1 MKRELE
7 WYRIRLGPREFGIFG
22 PLQIEA
28 GRNALLDLTKDT
40 RFIDLFPLRL
50 LIISQ
55 GGSMNRR
62 TRPAN
67 ADVIFQWLSCVA
79 VVIAMTCV
87 PLSASAVDG
96 KLIAN
101 STPSYVATAKNL
113 GAEDPAKVI
122 EVSIWLQLHNR
133 SEFDALTQS
142 LYDRTSPNYH
152 HWLKPNDIAA
162 RFAPTA
168 QEAKTVQQFLAAHN
182 LTVVKTG
189 PNNFYVRARG
199 TVGDVEK
206 AFHVQLNNYQVG
218 EKTIR
223 ANAGDPYVEGP
234 AGSLVRAIS
243 GLDSAQFEHT
253 LLTQPTKLRG
263 SKGAAAKPAA
273 VSDADFYSS
282 QCFTGTETESFST
295 NGDGEL
301 PIGTYSG
308 NKLNLQS
315 QNSPGCGYTPS
326 EIQTAYN
333 LTSLYNEGYDGTGQT
348 IAIVDWC
355 GSFSIQSDANK
366 FSTKF
371 GLPKLTSS
379 NFAITYTAPSE
390 CIAYDQVEINLDVEW
405 AHVVAP
411 GASINLVVPPSASFQ
426 DVDDAEFDVAIYGL
440 GNVLSGSYGSPE
452 ALTAETEL
460 DTENLISE
468 IGAAAGIS
476 FNFAT
481 GDDGNYAL
489 VDDVFLPT
497 VNAPADSP
505 WSTGVGGVTLALNSD
520 NSIAWQAGWGNNV
533 NVVAAG
539 GVVADPPVGEFFGGS
554 GGGPSNCVTKHTEF
568 RRPICTGGFPRP
580 SYQKGFVPGKYRQLP
595 DVSWLADPFTGA
607 VILISIPGQVPE
619 QVYQVVGGTS
629 LATPM
634 FSALWAIANQEAL
647 AGGGTELGQAAPY
660 LYTLPAG
667 TISDIVPVTSA
678 TNVTGSVQDSHG
690 TKKYSAPR
698 LAGATPTE
706 HQFVSALWD
715 IFTEEET
722 AAVVSFG
729 TDPGLKIATGWD
741 EVTGVGTPN
750 AQAFAD
756 FFYAQ

>member
-1 MKRELE
+1 M
-7 WYRIRLGPREFGIFG
+7 
-22 PLQIEA
+22 
-28 GRNALLDLTKDT
+28 
-40 RFIDLFPLRL
+40 
-50 LIISQ
+50 
-55 GGSMNRR
+55 
-62 TRPAN
+62 
-67 ADVIFQWLSCVA
+67 
-79 VVIAMTCV
+79 IAMSCA
-87 PLSASAVDG
+87 PLSASTVGG
-96 KLIAN
+96 KLVTN
-101 STPSYVATAKNL
+101 NTPSYVATTKNL
-113 GAEDPAKVI
+113 GAEDSAKVI

-133 SEFDALTQS
+133 SQFDALTQS

-152 HWLKPNDIAA
+152 HWLKLSDIAA

-168 QEAKTVQQFLAAHN
+168 QEAKTVQQFFAAHN

-206 AFHVQLNNYQVG
+206 AFQVQLNNYQVG
-218 EKTIR
+218 DKTIR
-223 ANAGDPYVEGP
+223 ANVGDPYVEGA
-234 AGSLVRAIS
+234 AGPLVRAVS
-243 GLDSAQFEHT
+243 GLDTGEFEHPVMAK
-253 LLTQPTKLRG
+253 PTSIGG
-263 SKGAAAKPAA
+263 SKSAATAAAQAA
-273 VSDADFYSS
+273 SVSNSDFYSQ

-295 NGDGEL
+295 NADGEL

-315 QNSPGCGYTPS
+315 ATSPGCGYTPS
-326 EIQTAYN
+326 SIQAAYN
-333 LTSLYNEGYDGTGQT
+333 LTGLYNAGYDGTGQT

-355 GSFSIQSDANK
+355 GSATIQSDANA

-371 GLPKLTSS
+371 GLPQLTSS

-390 CIAYDQVEINLDVEW
+390 CIASDQVEINLDVEW
-405 AHVVAP
+405 AHAIAP
-411 GASINLVVPPSASFQ
+411 GANINLVVPPSANFQ
-426 DVDDAEFDVAIYGL
+426 DVDEAEFDVANYGL
-440 GNVLSGSYGSPE
+440 GNVLSGSFGSPE
-452 ALTAETEL
+452 ALTAATEL

-468 IGAAAGIS
+468 IGAARGIS
-476 FNFAT
+476 FNFAS
-481 GDDGNYAL
+481 GDEGTYAL
-489 VDDVFLPT
+489 TDDIFLPT

-505 WSTGVGGVTLALNSD
+505 WSTAVGGVTLALNSD

-533 NVVAAG
+533 NVVAAEG
-539 GVVADPPVGEFFGGS
+539 IVADPPVGEFYAGS

-568 RRPICTGGFPRP
+568 RRPICTGGFPKP
-580 SYQKGFVPGKYRQLP
+580 SYQKAAVPGKYRQLP

-607 VILISIPGQVPE
+607 VILISIPGQLPE
-619 QVYQVVGGTS
+619 QVFQVVGGTS

-660 LYTLPAG
+660 LYSLPAG

-678 TNVTGSVQDSHG
+678 TNVTGSVQDSQG
-690 TKKYSAPR
+690 TKKYSAAR

-715 IFTEEET
+715 IFTDEDT

-729 TDPGLKIATGWD
+729 TDPGLNIAPGWD
-741 EVTGVGTPN
+741 NVTGVGTPN